1 MLRFNTYRSKRY
13 LRTKFVEGSYLL
25 ASEGTDLELELLD
38 QMRRE
43 TQAQFGDVAINDA
56 WKVERLSA
64 TQVLVK
70 PGDAYYKG
78 LLYSFRSG
86 NDQLVTGAILSMGT
100 VPVGVVASDD
110 ASGLGKIITFNNA
123 VSTPTNLYKLVV
135 TATEELITE
144 VEDPFLKNS
153 NLTEATAQKIRLV
166 FKLNVVPSSLQTESP
181 IPYRDENST
190 SVSVTNFPS
199 TGSFASPNFVNQT
212 TVTPTAAGNGELISL
227 VTLSGSAGIDGRD
240 IEIVLRNDPGI
251 GGGIVLPNSP
261 TAQQFYFNGK
271 LIDSNGNSYHINAV
285 FNDTVSTQ
293 VVLRLDKEPNQPN
306 PEIVNTKPFTVVK
319 RDVFVTD
326 DTNGSPQGKLHWP
339 IANIDF
345 NSGSGI
351 LHQSKITDLR
361 NSIEQVLF
369 NQKSLNKRVNVVPV
383 NTGNI
388 SFTLATSIIVTSA
401 ATRLFN
407 GMNVADTLNAT
418 SYVLKDNS
426 CLAFDLKYD
435 GSILNKGNLAITIAS
450 VAGND
455 ATLSSVNLSNVK
467 LGNLVKDS
475 AGTVFYITAIDD
487 VNDIITLNGA
497 AATGASTI
505 YLDSFQ
511 EGYVK
516 DDSHTYIF
524 AVRSSNKIYIADL
537 ELEDGEISQI
547 GDGVSQQLLTFIG
560 ATGESDSSPNYS
572 STNYIVDGDSLVTA
586 IGKLDNAVAGA
597 GGIKVIGGGT
607 ISSASAGGPPVL
619 VIAANNP
626 PVTPQPINLTNSTH
640 RFARE
645 LLQSFATFDLAE
657 ISIEARTVGS
667 PTGDLVMKVYS
678 DSGGLP
684 NTVLATSNTVSIATL
699 TGTYSF
705 PLFVFPTPPT
715 LTNGV
720 VYHYAIE
727 YSGAT
732 ISGSDYVQFNSESA
746 APPNTNDASYNGS
759 IWSENGGSR
768 LQVMNIY
775 KVDVGT
781 GIDLAF
787 TSDMYLEIKG
797 LAYTDNTIAIAESP
811 IVFASAGQ
819 VAYVTP
825 NLAPAGPTL
834 TVTVGSLSSVPKSAI
849 IIARREGTDIIVG
862 SSSTRLKNG
871 QSTNLYAQ
879 MSNENLAFIGAT
891 DTSTSAPSYSS
902 NIRGTAAENLKNRIG
917 VLTDAMGDAQ
927 EDRSAYLRSNDP
939 VTWTGTQ
946 LQFTADIV
954 LEIINT
960 KSGTLKSATI
970 LVAGSPISLADN
982 ESAWVLID
990 RTLASQNVTVNL
1002 SGTLAIPAQ
1011 TQANKDV
1018 IVIARR
1024 KDALGAGYVHIPLHK
1039 QVLEPGQTV
1048 RLGASGSGS
1057 GGGNEILETLK
1068 NHFVDA
1074 TFDLLTPNIFKT
1086 DKATK
1091 VDGAS
1096 TGAYSLV
1103 SNDFE
1108 YTAGGQTL
1116 VSTQMADAVEF
1127 LATTNALTQIELLAF
1142 WNSAF
1147 IDTAA
1152 IYEVSRNGGNA
1163 WQTVSMSRVGTTELY
1178 RAIYTFTDEVTNQ
1191 TLFSQLTTNANR
1203 DLNAT
1208 TQQEVSQPLVI
1219 SSGTKLL
1226 VKDLIVALTK
1236 TGSPTG
1242 NLYVSICSDNSGD
1255 PNTILAESNAVA
1267 ISGLVTGNNT
1277 IDLPDTYLA
1286 AGTYHIKFRTDA
1298 TYKGIYSVGVTSIAL
1313 QANSAGATPYARKY
1327 DGSVWSVAST
1337 DNLVYTVRGITI
1349 DLRVRITSSAG
1360 SKKLSGYGILYDK
1373 SVGNISTGIIN
1384 REVFNFSGTSNLNEF
1399 TLTKFVPN
1407 PDLLKVYDV
1416 TTGQVYTYGAWS
1428 LQGQK
1433 VVFEVGQFNSPG
1445 NALTLVFDQTIGGAF
1460 DNSDRNGL
1468 LLANNFLGSTDG
1480 SIDKSQNGR
1489 GIFLRR
1495 PDGTLREIAIDN
1507 SDNIVVFSV

>member
-56 WKVERLSA
+56 WKVERLNA
-64 TQVLVK
+64 TQVLIK
-70 PGDAYYKG
+70 PGDAFFKG
-78 LLYSFRSG
+78 LPYSLRSG

-100 VPVGVVASDD
+100 VPVGVVAADD
-110 ASGLGKIITFNNA
+110 ASGLGKIITFNDA
-123 VSTPTNLYKLVV
+123 VSTPTNLYKFVV

-153 NLTEATAQKIRLV
+153 NLTEATGQKIRLV
-166 FKLNVVPSSLQTESP
+166 YKLNVVPSSLQTESP
-181 IPYRDENST
+181 IPYRDENSA
-190 SVSVTNFPS
+190 SLSVTNFPS
-199 TGSFASPNFVNQT
+199 TGSFAAPNFVNQT
-212 TVTPTAAGNGELISL
+212 VVTPTAAGNGELLSL

-240 IEIVLRNDPGI
+240 IEIVLRNDSGI
-251 GGGIVLPNSP
+251 GGGIVLPNNP

-271 LIDSNGNSYHINAV
+271 LIDSNGNAYHINAI
-285 FNDTVSTQ
+285 FNDIVSTQ

-306 PEIVNTKPFTVVK
+306 PVITNTKPFTIVK

-339 IANIDF
+339 IADIDF

-351 LHQSKITDLR
+351 LHQSKIVDLR

-369 NQKSLNKRVNVVPV
+369 NQKSLNRRVNVVPV
-383 NTGNI
+383 NSGNI
-388 SFTLATSIIVTSA
+388 SFTLATSTIVTSA
-401 ATRLFN
+401 VTRLFN
-407 GMNVADTLNAT
+407 GINVADTLNAT
-418 SYVLKDNS
+418 SYVLKNDS

-455 ATLSSVNLSNVK
+455 ATLSSVDLSNVK

-475 AGTVFYITAIDD
+475 TNAVFHITAIDN
-487 VNDIITLNGA
+487 VNDIITLNGPP
-497 AATGASTI
+497 ATGASTI

-524 AVRSSNKIYIADL
+524 AVRNSNKIYIADL

-572 STNYIVDGDSLVTA
+572 SEQFITDGDSLVTA
-586 IGKLDNAVAGA
+586 IGKLDLAVRHASNF
-597 GGIKVIGGGT
+597 KLVGGGT
-607 ISSASAGGPPVL
+607 WANAANTLTFSASA
-619 VIAANNP
+619 
-626 PVTPQPINLTNSTH
+626 
-640 RFARE
+640 
-645 LLQSFATFDLAE
+645 
-657 ISIEARTVGS
+657 
-667 PTGDLVMKVYS
+667 
-678 DSGGLP
+678 
-684 NTVLATSNTVSIATL
+684 
-699 TGTYSF
+699 
-705 PLFVFPTPPT
+705 
-715 LTNGV
+715 
-720 VYHYAIE
+720 
-727 YSGAT
+727 
-732 ISGSDYVQFNSESA
+732 
-746 APPNTNDASYNGS
+746 
-759 IWSENGGSR
+759 
-768 LQVMNIY
+768 
-775 KVDVGT
+775 
-781 GIDLAF
+781 
-787 TSDMYLEIKG
+787 YLEMKG
-797 LAYTDNTIAIAESP
+797 LAYTDNTILIAQSP
-811 IVFASAGQ
+811 IAFPTDGF
-819 VAYVTP
+819 VAYVVPNVVAAGP
-825 NLAPAGPTL
+825 NL
-834 TVTVGSLSSVPKSAI
+834 TVVVGALNTVPKNAT

-862 SSSTRLKNG
+862 TSSTRLKNG
-871 QSTNLYAQ
+871 QSTDLYAQ
-879 MSNENLAFIGAT
+879 MSNESLAFIGAT
-891 DTSTSAPSYSS
+891 STATAAPSYSS
-902 NIRGTAAENLKNRIG
+902 DIRGIAAENLKNRIG
-917 VLTDAMGDAQ
+917 SLTDSMGDAQ

-939 VTWTGTQ
+939 VTWTGSQ

-960 KSGTLKSATI
+960 KSGVLKSATI
-970 LVAGSPISLADN
+970 LVAGSPIVLADN

-1048 RLGASGSGS
+1048 RLGASGSGD

-1074 TFDLLTPNIFKT
+1074 TFDLLTPNIFKV

-1103 SNDFE
+1103 SRTFE
-1108 YTAGGQTL
+1108 YSGAGQTL
-1116 VSTQMADAVEF
+1116 VSTQMADAAEF
-1127 LATTNALTQIELLAF
+1127 LANTDALTEIELMAF

-1152 IYEVSRNGGNA
+1152 VYEVSRNGGLA
-1163 WQTVSMSRVGTTELY
+1163 WQTVAMSRVGTTELY
-1178 RAIYTFTDEVTNQ
+1178 RAIHKFTDEITNQ
-1191 TLFSQLTTNANR
+1191 TLFSQLTSNANR

-1208 TQQEVSQPLVI
+1208 TQQEAAQALTVAPGS
-1219 SSGTKLL
+1219 KLL
-1226 VKDLIVALTK
+1226 VKDLIIAMTK

-1242 NLYVSICSDNSGD
+1242 NMYVSICSDNSGD
-1255 PNTILAESNAVA
+1255 PSTILAESNAIA
-1267 ISGLVTGNNT
+1267 ISSLVTGNNT
-1277 IDLPDTYLA
+1277 IDIPDTYLA

-1298 TYKGIYSVGVTSIAL
+1298 TYKGVYSVGVTSIAL
-1313 QANSAGATPYARKY
+1313 QANSAGSAPFARVY
-1327 DGSVWSVAST
+1327 NGSIWTASAT

-1360 SKKLSGYGILYDK
+1360 SKKLDGYGILYDK
-1373 SVGNISTGIIN
+1373 SVGNISTGVLN

-1507 SDNIVVFSV
+1507 SDNIVVYSV

>member
-56 WKVERLSA
+56 WKVERLNA
-64 TQVLVK
+64 TQVLIK
-70 PGDAYYKG
+70 PGDAFFKG
-78 LLYSFRSG
+78 LPYSLRSG

-110 ASGLGKIITFNNA
+110 ASGLGKIITFNKAISTPTNLYKL
-123 VSTPTNLYKLVV
+123 TPTNLYKLVV

-199 TGSFASPNFVNQT
+199 TGSFVSPNFVNQT
-212 TVTPTAAGNGELISL
+212 TVTPTTAGNGELISL
-227 VTLSGSAGIDGRD
+227 TVLSGSAGIDGRD
-240 IEIVLRNDPGI
+240 IEIVLRNDSGI

-261 TAQQFYFNGK
+261 TAQQAYFNGK

-293 VVLRLDKEPNQPN
+293 VVLRLDKEPDQLN
-306 PEIVNTKPFTVVK
+306 PQIVNTKPFTVVK

-369 NQKSLNKRVNVVPV
+369 NQKSLNRRVNVVPV
-383 NTGNI
+383 NSSNI
-388 SFTLATSIIVTSA
+388 SFTLATSTIVTSA
-401 ATRLFN
+401 VTRLFN
-407 GMNVADTLNAT
+407 GINVADTLNAT
-418 SYVLKDNS
+418 SYVLKNDS

-435 GSILNKGNLAITIAS
+435 GSILNNGNLAISISS

-455 ATLSSVNLSNVK
+455 ATLAAVDLSNVK

-475 AGTVFYITAIDD
+475 AGAVFHITAIDD
-487 VNDIITLNGA
+487 VNNIIALNA
-497 AATGASTI
+497 APATGAATI
-505 YLDSFQ
+505 YYDSFQ

-524 AVRSSNKIYIADL
+524 AVRNSNKIYIADL
-537 ELEDGEISQI
+537 ELEDGETSQI

-572 STNYIVDGDSLVTA
+572 SEQFVTDGDSLVTA
-586 IGKLDNAVAGA
+586 IGKLDLAVRHASNF
-597 GGIKVIGGGT
+597 KLVGGGVWAN
-607 ISSASAGGPPVL
+607 SSNTLTFTASA
-619 VIAANNP
+619 
-626 PVTPQPINLTNSTH
+626 
-640 RFARE
+640 
-645 LLQSFATFDLAE
+645 
-657 ISIEARTVGS
+657 
-667 PTGDLVMKVYS
+667 
-678 DSGGLP
+678 
-684 NTVLATSNTVSIATL
+684 
-699 TGTYSF
+699 
-705 PLFVFPTPPT
+705 
-715 LTNGV
+715 
-720 VYHYAIE
+720 
-727 YSGAT
+727 
-732 ISGSDYVQFNSESA
+732 
-746 APPNTNDASYNGS
+746 
-759 IWSENGGSR
+759 
-768 LQVMNIY
+768 
-775 KVDVGT
+775 
-781 GIDLAF
+781 
-787 TSDMYLEIKG
+787 YLEMKG
-797 LAYTDNTIAIAESP
+797 LSYTDNTILIAQSP
-811 IVFASAGQ
+811 ISFPTDGD
-819 VAYVTP
+819 VAYVVPNVVTGGP
-825 NLAPAGPTL
+825 NL
-834 TVTVGSLSSVPKSAI
+834 TVVVGALNTVPKNAT
-849 IIARREGTDIIVG
+849 IIARREGTEIIVG

-871 QSTNLYAQ
+871 QSSPLYGQ
-879 MSNENLAFIGAT
+879 MSLQNLTYIGAP
-891 DTSTSAPSYSS
+891 DTADSTPAYSS
-902 NIRGTAAENLKNRIG
+902 DIRGTASESLTARAG

-960 KSGTLKSATI
+960 KSGVLKAATI

-982 ESAWVLID
+982 ESAWILID

-1086 DKATK
+1086 DKSTK

-1103 SNDFE
+1103 STDFE
-1108 YTAGGQTL
+1108 FASGGQTL
-1116 VSTQMADAVEF
+1116 VSTQMADASEF
-1127 LATTNALTQIELLAF
+1127 LTTSNTLSQIELLAF

-1152 IYEVSRNGGNA
+1152 VYEVSRNGGNA

-1191 TLFSQLTTNANR
+1191 TLFSQLTSNADR

-1219 SSGTKLL
+1219 SSGTKML
-1226 VKDLIVALTK
+1226 VKDAIVALTK

-1255 PNTILAESNAVA
+1255 PNTILAETNAIP

-1313 QANSAGATPYARKY
+1313 QANSAGSVPYARIY
-1327 DGSVWSVAST
+1327 NGTVWSVSAT

-1349 DLRVRITSSAG
+1349 DLRVRVTSSAG

-1373 SVGNISTGIIN
+1373 SVGNISTGVIN

-1416 TTGQVYTYGAWS
+1416 TSGQVYTYGAWS

-1433 VVFEVGQFNSPG
+1433 VVFEVGRFNSPG
-1445 NALTLVFDQTIGGAF
+1445 NSLTLVFDQTIGGAF

-1480 SIDKSQNGR
+1480 SIDKSSNGR

-1507 SDNIVVFSV
+1507 SDNIVVYSV